1 MEHNLYDGQF
11 ADNDLLIV
19 DDALANLRI
28 LSGMLKKHGYSVRS
42 APNGQTAIMI
52 AENEPPDLILLDI
65 VMPDMDGY
73 EVCRHLKTDP
83 TTSNIPIIFLSGRAD
98 IIDKV
103 RGFESGGV
111 DYITK
116 PFQAEEVLARVRTH
130 LNLRRLQRQVQER
143 NQQLEHANTRL
154 REHTAELE
162 ATNQELRSFA
172 YVISHDL
179 KAPLRG
185 ISRIAQWLVD
195 DYDSMID
202 EQGKHMTKLLINR
215 VKRMDSLIEGILEY
229 SRIGRTPENTE
240 DLDLKSLVYDMVAML
255 SFTENIHIVVSGEFP
270 VITGNR
276 FRISQVFQNLL
287 DNAIK
292 FMDKAEGEIQ
302 FSGRDDGTQWIF
314 CVADNGP
321 GIDKK
326 YYEKIFQIFQTLNRR
341 DMLESTGVGLA
352 IVKKIIESY
361 GGKIWIESQVGKGS
375 QFYFTLPKQHVGDV

>member
-130 LNLRRLQRQVQER
+130 LNLRRLQRQLQER